1 MPVIKRKDD
10 FELET
15 AKEMVK
21 AYIADLMVLT
31 EDEKEFLERFENG
44 EYIPELLFEDERI
57 LERIKNHPMAL
68 WKMSK

>member
-10 FELET
+10 FELEK
-15 AKEMVK
+15 AKKMVK